1 MIAIDKT
8 LFLWINGL
16 AGHLPVVDWIL
27 RGLANDYFI
36 IVGSCLVLLALWY
49 WGAGMH
55 QREKNQKSVIVAA
68 LSLGITQ
75 GFVRLCNILIFRPRP
90 FTELPTNLLF
100 YQPTDSSFPSN
111 SAAIVFAIAISII
124 IFNRKVGAILL
135 LFAFLYGF
143 SRVYVGVHYP
153 LDILGAII
161 AGALAAFL
169 VSISLKLTDPFI
181 SYVLK
186 LARKLYIA

>member
-49 WGAGMH
+49 WGAGIY
-55 QREKNQKSVIVAA
+55 QREKNQKSVVVAA

-75 GFVRLCNILIFRPRP
+75 GFVRLCNIIIFRPRP

-124 IFNRKVGAILL
+124 LFNRKVGAILL

-143 SRVYVGVHYP
+143 SRVYVGIHYP
-153 LDILGAII
+153 SDILGAII
-161 AGALAAFL
+161 AAALAAFL
-169 VSISLKLTDPFI
+169 VSITLKLIDPFI